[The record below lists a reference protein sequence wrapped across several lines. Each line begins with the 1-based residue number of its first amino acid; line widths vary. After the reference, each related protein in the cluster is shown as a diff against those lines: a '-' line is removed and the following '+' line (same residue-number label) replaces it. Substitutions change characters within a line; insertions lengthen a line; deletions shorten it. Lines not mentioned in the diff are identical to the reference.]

1 MSAIDC
7 PTCVVKITPKTVEL
21 FWKKVKK
28 GSPSECWIWTAHIHK
43 TGYGAMGL
51 TTGTC
56 KRIIKAH
63 RLSYAI
69 AKGVEIDSFA
79 NLCVC
84 HHCDVRACVNPS
96 HLFLGTRQDNAS
108 DMVRKGRQ
116 QKTSVGEMNFKAKL
130 TSDNVIEIRKLRE
143 SGEKAYVIGRMF
155 GVTDATVCKI
165 SLRQTWKHVL

>member
-1 MSAIDC
+1 MSRDNC
-7 PTCVVKITPKTVEL
+7 PTCAMKITPRTVEL

-28 GSPSECWIWTAHIHK
+28 GSPSECWMWVGCIHK
-43 TGYGAMGL
+43 YGYGAMCLKSGGVKR
-51 TTGTC
+51 TT
-56 KRIIKAH
+56 KAH

-69 AKGVEIDSFA
+69 AHGVELDSFA

-96 HLFLGTRQDNAS
+96 HLFLGTRQDNAA

-130 TSDNVIEIRKLRE
+130 TSENVIEIRKLRE
-143 SGEKAYVIGRMF
+143 SGEKAHFIGRMF

-165 SLRQTWKHVL
+165 ALRQTWKHVL